1 MTTTWSLLLSS
12 CARALFEP
20 KTPSILLPNIHHENV
35 PESFQ
40 YRTTSISD
48 PTPSFLILP
57 HTNTHRQAQSKFF
70 ASKFFHDP
78 VCQIAHAPPTPL
90 LAMMLAKP
98 PGGSSKS
105 LGKILGQ
112 HRAKSS
118 GGPTQGTGNAG
129 AHPGSNNGG
138 LGGTSTTSS
147 NSANAN
153 ASQLPIFEEYV
164 RARDYAGAL
173 AILEFTRRVER
184 EGGRTTLERLL
195 WRAYCAFHGGDY
207 ELALH
212 TYETILRRE
221 YCGGGG
227 IDGSNGTATTTSSSS
242 SSSRFHGPTAAAAA
256 AAGGEKSEAPPADVY
271 LYLACCH
278 YYLQQY
284 DEAERA
290 ALQGPQEEGGLRNRL
305 LFHIAHR
312 QGNETKLLLYH
323 QKLTEGVEDQL
334 SLAAIHYLRSHFQ
347 EATEIYKRL
356 LLEHRDDLA
365 LNMYVAMCYYKMDH
379 YDVSLEI
386 LAAYLQAHPGSWV
399 GLNLKA
405 CNTFRLYNGK
415 AAEAELVKGLVE
427 GYGVD
432 LQQHELLK
440 HNLVVFQG
448 GEGALKTLP
457 PLVDVVPEARLNL
470 VIWYLR
476 HDGVEEAFELMKD
489 LEPSTPQEYVLKG
502 VVNACLG
509 QALGSR
515 EHLKVA
521 QQLFQLVGAAASECD
536 TIPGRQCMASCFYLL
551 KNFEDVNTY
560 LSSVKT
566 YMYNDD
572 DFHWNYGISLAAS
585 GDFKAA
591 EESLLSVRSERYK
604 AEPAY
609 LSWLCRCCVMN
620 GNPHF
625 AWELYLQAEAAV
637 GTTATFALLQLLAN
651 DCYRMGHFLQAA
663 KAFGVLERLD
673 PADPDYWEG
682 KRGAC
687 AGVFQL
693 CLAGKLPKEELREVM
708 ALLREGSATNPQ
720 AEYMLRVLKKYAK
733 E

>member
-1 MTTTWSLLLSS
+1 MCLSFFTSGLSQSVMTLLLFIS
-12 CARALFEP
+12 LFP
-20 KTPSILLPNIHHENV
+20 
-35 PESFQ
+35 
-40 YRTTSISD
+40 TT
-48 PTPSFLILP
+48 L
-57 HTNTHRQAQSKFF
+57 HTNRSFWPSPPFSNFFQGAACENAPATHHHTF
-70 ASKFFHDP
+70 
-78 VCQIAHAPPTPL
+78 PPPP
-90 LAMMLAKP
+90 AMMLAKP

-118 GGPTQGTGNAG
+118 GGPAQGTGYAG
-129 AHPGSNNGG
+129 AHPSSNS
-138 LGGTSTTSS
+138 GGTSTST
-147 NSANAN
+147 NTAN
-153 ASQLPIFEEYV
+153 ASASQLSNFEEYV

-184 EGGRTTLERLL
+184 EDGRTTLERLL

-207 ELALH
+207 ELALQ
-212 TYETILRRE
+212 TYEMILRRE
-221 YCGGGG
+221 YCVGGGV
-227 IDGSNGTATTTSSSS
+227 DGCKGTANTTTTTSN
-242 SSSRFHGPTAAAAA
+242 SSSRFQVPREAAA
-256 AAGGEKSEAPPADVY
+256 AAGHSEAPPADVY

-365 LNMYVAMCYYKMDH
+365 LNMYVAICYYKMDH

-415 AAEAELVKGLVE
+415 AAEAELVKGLVD

-440 HNLVVFQG
+440 HNLVVFRG
-448 GEGALKTLP
+448 GEGALTNLP
-457 PLVDVVPEARLNL
+457 PLVDVIPEARLNL

-476 HDGVEEAFELMKD
+476 HDGVEEAFELMKH

-591 EESLLSVRSERYK
+591 EESLLSIRSERYK

-609 LSWLCRCCVMN
+609 LAWLCRCCVMN

-625 AWELYLQAEAAV
+625 AWELYLQADAAV
-637 GTTATFALLQLLAN
+637 GAAATFVLLQLLAN

-673 PADPDYWEG
+673 PGDPDYWEG

-708 ALLREGSATNPQ
+708 ALLGEGSATNPQ
-720 AEYMLRVLKKYAK
+720 AEYMLRVLKKYAT

>member
-1 MTTTWSLLLSS
+1 
-12 CARALFEP
+12 
-20 KTPSILLPNIHHENV
+20 
-35 PESFQ
+35 
-40 YRTTSISD
+40 
-48 PTPSFLILP
+48 
-57 HTNTHRQAQSKFF
+57 
-70 ASKFFHDP
+70 
-78 VCQIAHAPPTPL
+78 
-90 LAMMLAKP
+90 MLAKP

-112 HRAKSS
+112 DRTKSS
-118 GGPTQGTGNAG
+118 GGPAQGTYAG
-129 AHPGSNNGG
+129 AHP
-138 LGGTSTTSS
+138 SS
-147 NSANAN
+147 NSGSTSTSTHTANAN
-153 ASQLPIFEEYV
+153 ASQLPNFEEYV

-184 EGGRTTLERLL
+184 VDGRTTLERLL

-207 ELALH
+207 ELALR
-212 TYETILRRE
+212 TYEMILRRE
-221 YCGGGG
+221 YFACGGV
-227 IDGSNGTATTTSSSS
+227 DGSQGTANTTTTTTSSSS
-242 SSSRFHGPTAAAAA
+242 SRFPATTEGAAAV
-256 AAGGEKSEAPPADVY
+256 GHSEAPPAEVY

-284 DEAERA
+284 DDAERA
-290 ALQGPQEEGGLRNRL
+290 ALQGLQEEGGLRNRL

-334 SLAAIHYLRSHFQ
+334 SLAAIHYSRSHFQ
-347 EATEIYKRL
+347 EATDIYKRL

-365 LNMYVAMCYYKMDH
+365 LNMYVAICYYKMDH

-386 LAAYLQAHPGSWV
+386 LAAYLQALPGSWV

-415 AAEAELVKGLVE
+415 AAEAILVKGLVD

-440 HNLVVFQG
+440 HNLVVFRG
-448 GEGALKTLP
+448 GEGALTILP
-457 PLVDVVPEARLNL
+457 PLVDVIPEARLNL

-489 LEPSTPQEYVLKG
+489 LEPSTPQEYILKG

-509 QALGSR
+509 QSLGSR
-515 EHLKVA
+515 EHLKMA

-536 TIPGRQCMASCFYLL
+536 TIPGRQSMASCFYLL

-566 YMYNDD
+566 YMYHDD

-609 LSWLCRCCVMN
+609 LAWLCRCCVMN

-625 AWELYLQAEAAV
+625 AWELYLQADAAV
-637 GTTATFALLQLLAN
+637 GAAATFVLLQLLAN

-693 CLAGKLPKEELREVM
+693 CLAGKLPKEDLREVM
-708 ALLREGSATNPQ
+708 ALLGEGSATNPQ
-720 AEYMLRVLKKYAK
+720 AEYMLRVLKKYAT